1 MVIDYPT
8 GAQEA
13 RLRRLWHLAFGDS
26 EEFIAGFLPAPTA
39 PGAAGARRK
48 RGTSPPPFTG
58 LMRSS
63 GGRNLPI
70 FTPWQPIR
78 SSGTGDFAAP

>member
-13 RLRRLWHLAFGDS
+13 RLRR
-26 EEFIAGFLPAPTA
+26 
-39 PGAAGARRK
+39 
-48 RGTSPPPFTG
+48 
-58 LMRSS
+58 S

-70 FTPWQPIR
+70 STPWQPIR
-78 SSGTGDFAAP
+78 SSGTEDFAAP